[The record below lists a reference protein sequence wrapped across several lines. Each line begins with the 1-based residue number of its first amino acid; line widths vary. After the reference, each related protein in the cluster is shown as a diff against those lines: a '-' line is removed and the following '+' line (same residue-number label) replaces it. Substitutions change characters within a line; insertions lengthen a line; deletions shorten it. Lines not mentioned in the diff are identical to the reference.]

1 MQESGMPKDTQE
13 IGLELQAQENDQ
25 GLLPGIIHD
34 ESPFT
39 KGFRVKT
46 KGRKVSVGGDDLA
59 VMNLQTGEL
68 NGTAEITQTIAVDK
82 EKFVKVFQMQIGAFF
97 GLTSAGAKVLTAI
110 WKEMSRE
117 PGKDIIYMS
126 ESAAKR
132 HAKTVG
138 SSISKATYF
147 RGRANLIEN
156 GFIAPSAD
164 QNRYWINPA
173 LFFNG
178 DRVKF
183 ITEMKK
189 ADEIAGPGEKFEN
202 EE

>member
-1 MQESGMPKDTQE
+1 MESSEMPKDTSQTGQQNE
-13 IGLELQAQENDQ
+13 VMEAEQ

-39 KGFRVKT
+39 QGFRVKT
-46 KGRKVSVGGDDLA
+46 KSKRMTIGGDDLG
-59 VMNLQTGEL
+59 VVNMETGEL
-68 NGTAEITQTIAVDK
+68 SGTAEITQRIAVDS
-82 EKFVKVFQMQIGAFF
+82 EKFVKVFQAQIGAFF

-110 WKEMSRE
+110 WKEMARD
-117 PGKDIIYMS
+117 PNKDIVYMS
-126 ESAAKR
+126 ETAAKR
-132 HAKTVG
+132 HAKSVG

-147 RGRANLIEN
+147 RGRMNLIEN

-183 ITEMKK
+183 ITELKK
-189 ADEIAGPGEKFEN
+189 APEIVGPGEAFEG

>member
-97 GLTSAGAKVLTAI
+97 GLTSALLSCLCGSSPGVLTPRRLLRLL
-110 WKEMSRE
+110 SCLC
-117 PGKDIIYMS
+117 
-126 ESAAKR
+126 
-132 HAKTVG
+132 G
-138 SSISKATYF
+138 SS
-147 RGRANLIEN
+147 
-156 GFIAPSAD
+156 P
-164 QNRYWINPA
+164 
-173 LFFNG
+173 
-178 DRVKF
+178 
-183 ITEMKK
+183 
-189 ADEIAGPGEKFEN
+189 
-202 EE
+202 